1 MDPQAMFAAMMAAQA
16 ASKSSQ
22 RIAAKGAKGGKGG
35 RGDTG
40 RGRGRG
46 GVTKPAHNLQQ
57 QWHGDE
63 YLQQQQGRGGGKG
76 GGKGARGKGGGG
88 AKNIW
93 EARPDLARLRT
104 LHLDD
109 AAKEQ
114 LGALFGMMDANGD
127 GFLKVD
133 DFEIIAH
140 RSSTL
145 AQAAKSKALM
155 YFTKLQEELDFNS
168 DGKIEPE
175 EFIRGMI
182 KIAFSKPVSSNLRT
196 PPAGTDPID
205 YAISRLEL
213 AANNSVKELCKGL
226 AAWMQSIGD

>member
-1 MDPQAMFAAMMAAQA
+1 MDPQVMLAAMMA

-22 RIAAKGAKGGKGG
+22 RIAAKGGRGGKGG

-63 YLQQQQGRGGGKG
+63 YLQHQQQGRGGGKG

-88 AKNIW
+88 AKNFW
-93 EARPDLARLRT
+93 EARPDLGRLRT
-104 LHLDD
+104 LQLDD
-109 AAKEQ
+109 AAKVQ
-114 LGALFGMMDANGD
+114 LDALFGMMDANGD
-127 GFLKVD
+127 GFLRLD
-133 DFEIIAH
+133 DFEIIAS

-145 AQAAKSKALM
+145 SQAAKSKALM

-168 DGKIEPE
+168 DGKIEPD
-175 EFIRGMI
+175 EFIRGII
-182 KIAFSKPVSSNLRT
+182 KIAYQKPVGQMLRT

-205 YAISRLEL
+205 YAISRLEV
-213 AANNSVKELCKGL
+213 AANNAVKELCKGL

>member
-1 MDPQAMFAAMMAAQA
+1 MDPQTTQAMFAAMMAAQA

-63 YLQQQQGRGGGKG
+63 YLQQQQGKG

-88 AKNIW
+88 AKNFW

-155 YFTKLQEELDFNS
+155 YFTKLQEELDADNHGRITL
-168 DGKIEPE
+168 D
-175 EFIRGMI
+175 EFTRGI
-182 KIAFSKPVSSNLRT
+182 INLALKK
-196 PPAGTDPID
+196 PAGPMLHSIAGSSD
-205 YAISRLEL
+205 LL
-213 AANNSVKELCKGL
+213 AVKAAWTRMTNFEVQELCKVLYNWWVGFPH
-226 AAWMQSIGD
+226 SE

>member
-1 MDPQAMFAAMMAAQA
+1 MDPQVMLAAMMA

-22 RIAAKGAKGGKGG
+22 RIAAKGGKGGKGG

-63 YLQQQQGRGGGKG
+63 YLQQQQQGKGGGKG

-88 AKNIW
+88 AKNFW

-104 LHLDD
+104 LQLDD
-109 AAKEQ
+109 AAKAQ
-114 LGALFGMMDANGD
+114 LDALFGMMDANGD
-127 GFLKVD
+127 GFLRLD
-133 DFEIIAH
+133 DFEIIAS

-145 AQAAKSKALM
+145 PQAAKSKALM

-182 KIAFSKPVSSNLRT
+182 KIAFSKPVSSALRT
-196 PPAGTDPID
+196 PPDGSHPID
-205 YAISRLEL
+205 YAISRLEV
-213 AANNSVKELCKGL
+213 AANNAVKELCKGL
-226 AAWMQSIGD
+226 AAWMQSIGDEM

>member
-1 MDPQAMFAAMMAAQA
+1 MDPQVMLAAMMAA
-16 ASKSSQ
+16 SESSQ
-22 RIAAKGAKGGKGG
+22 RIAAKGGKGGKGG

-63 YLQQQQGRGGGKG
+63 YLQQQQQGKGGGKG

-88 AKNIW
+88 AKNFW
-93 EARPDLARLRT
+93 EARPDLAKLRT
-104 LHLDD
+104 LQLDD

-127 GFLKVD
+127 GFLRLD
-133 DFEIIAH
+133 DFEIIAS

-145 AQAAKSKALM
+145 PQAAKHKALQ

-168 DGKIEPE
+168 DGKIEPD

-182 KIAFSKPVSSNLRT
+182 KIAYQKPVDQMLRT
-196 PPAGTDPID
+196 PPAGTDSID
-205 YAISRLEL
+205 YAISRLEV
-213 AANNSVKELCKGL
+213 AANNAVKELCKGL
-226 AAWMQSIGD
+226 AAWMQSI